1 MKFPTTRWTQLAHAT
16 LHGDSAGQLALGEMC
31 EHYRGAIVAFLTARG
46 LRGAELDDAVQEFF
60 LQWLRSRAWKRADR
74 LRGRFRSFLL
84 GALQHMLQKRL
95 DYQGRQKRGG
105 GTETASLD
113 HMLDDGWEAPDLSDP
128 AVSAYDRRW
137 AVAVVEN
144 ALARME
150 AEYGERKRAEEFA
163 LLRRFL
169 PGSAAP
175 PTLEEAGRVLQL
187 SASAVKAAVFRLRQ
201 QFRQALR
208 SCVAQTVSAAEE
220 VEEEMQYLRELLT
233 AGPQD

>member
-16 LHGDSAGQLALGEMC
+16 LHGDSAGRLALGEMC
-31 EHYRGAIVAFLTARG
+31 EHYREAIVAFLTARG
-46 LRGAELDDAVQEFF
+46 LRGAELEDAVQEFF

-84 GALQHMLQKRL
+84 GALQHMLQQRR
-95 DYQGRQKRGG
+95 DYQMRQKRGG
-105 GTETASLD
+105 GALPESLEE
-113 HMLDDGWEAPDLSDP
+113 MLADGWEAPDLSDP
-128 AVSAYDRRW
+128 AVPAYDRRW

-150 AEYGERKRAEEFA
+150 AEYHGKQREDEFA

-175 PTLEEAGRVLQL
+175 PTLEEAGQSLGL
-187 SASAVKAAVFRLRQ
+187 SPSAVKAAVFRLRQ

-220 VEEEMQYLRELLT
+220 VDEEMQYLRELLT
-233 AGPQD
+233 AAPQD